1 MGWSRRWPRIVV
13 VATLVL
19 GALGAPGGRAAC
31 RRRTDH
37 CRLRDFSY
45 AGTTAPTADKPQSKL
60 WFHDS
65 RWWGVLFRP
74 SPSGGNCYIHRLGS
88 ATQSWVSTG
97 VVADTRS
104 NVRVDALSKG
114 AQLYVASSS
123 PSADANLDRTIKLR
137 RYSYDSGAKTY
148 RLDPGFPVTI
158 GQGGQ
163 TEGVVIDRD
172 SRGVVWAT
180 FVVNGK
186 VKVTHTNGSDATWV
200 KPYPLPVGAAATVKP
215 EPEGD
220 VSAVVHYGGTKT
232 GILWSN
238 QAVADPATQPTHF
251 YFAIHVDGAN
261 DQAWTLTTAA
271 SGIRVADDH
280 VHLQA
285 LAPGD
290 PAGSLVAAVK
300 TSKIAGTDPL
310 DQLLV
315 LRAGTWT
322 RYTVDTVAD
331 DHTRPIVQV
340 DGTNRQVYVFTTS
353 RCCTGGSIFYKRT
366 SLDAIPFPP
375 GKGTPFIKT
384 RATSTSTTRPRRSSG
399 SPAPRASS
407 CWRET
412 TRLTSTRTTTS
423 RSE

>member
-1 MGWSRRWPRIVV
+1 MAGWARGWPRIVV
-13 VATLVL
+13 AAALVL
-19 GALGAPGGRAAC
+19 GALGNRAVLPGAEAA
-31 RRRTDH
+31 TTTVGF
-37 CRLRDFSY
+37 RDFSY

-74 SPSGGNCYIHRLGS
+74 SPSGGNFYIHRLDS
-88 ATQSWVSTG
+88 TAQSWVSTG
-97 VVADTRS
+97 VVVDTRS

-114 AQLYVASSS
+114 AHLYVASSS
-123 PSADANLDRTIKLR
+123 PSANANLDRTIKLW
-137 RYSYDSGAKTY
+137 RYSYDSAAKTY
-148 RLDPGFPVTI
+148 RIDAGFPVSI
-158 GQGGQ
+158 GDGGQ

-172 SRGVVWAT
+172 SKGVVWAT

-186 VKVTHTNGSDATWV
+186 VKVAHTNGSDATWV

-220 VSAVVHYGGTKT
+220 VSAIVHYGGTKT

-238 QAVADPATQPTHF
+238 QAVVDPTTQPTHF
-251 YFAIHVDGAN
+251 YFASHLEGTN
-261 DQAWTLTTAA
+261 DQAWTLTIAA

-300 TSKIAGTDPL
+300 TSKITGTDPL
-310 DQLLV
+310 NELLV

-322 RYTVDTVAD
+322 AYTFGTVAD
-331 DHTRPIVQV
+331 GHTRPIVQV
-340 DGTNRQVYVFTTS
+340 DGTNRQVYVFATS
-353 RCCTGGSIFYKRT
+353 RCCTGGSIYYKRA
-366 SLDAIPFPP
+366 SLDAISFPP
-375 GKGTPFIKT
+375 GKGTPFIRTAGDFHINNASATKQRLS
-384 RATSTSTTRPRRSSG
+384 RATGLVVLAGDDDTHFY
-399 SPAPRASS
+399 AHNQQA
-407 CWRET
+407 
-412 TRLTSTRTTTS
+412 L
-423 RSE
+423 